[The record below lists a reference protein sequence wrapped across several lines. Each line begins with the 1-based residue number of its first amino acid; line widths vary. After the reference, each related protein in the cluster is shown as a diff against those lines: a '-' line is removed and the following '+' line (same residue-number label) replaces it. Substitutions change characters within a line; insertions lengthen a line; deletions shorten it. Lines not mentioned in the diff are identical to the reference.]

1 MSAEKHPSAAKIRTA
16 KPGDA
21 APLAVLLEQLG
32 YPATPEEVVE
42 RLARL
47 GQLRT
52 AVTLVAE
59 LQGEVVGLATSHV
72 FPSIHATP
80 PVAWL
85 TTLVVRDAHRG
96 AGIGGELCGAVE
108 DWARAQG
115 AIRISLTSGLQR
127 AGAHL
132 FYERIGY
139 QRTGVRLGKTLTPA
153 SPPT

>member
-1 MSAEKHPSAAKIRTA
+1 MSAATRPSGAIIRTA
-16 KPGDA
+16 EQGDA
-21 APLAVLLEQLG
+21 AMLAVLLEQLG
-32 YPATPEEVVE
+32 YPATADEVVE

-52 AVTLVAE
+52 AVVLV
-59 LQGEVVGLATSHV
+59 GEVKNEVVALATSHV

-80 PVAWL
+80 PAALL
-85 TTLVVRDAHRG
+85 TTLVVHAAHRG
-96 AGIGGELCGAVE
+96 AGIGAALCRAVE

-127 AGAHL
+127 AGAHV

-153 SPPT
+153 SHPT

>member
-1 MSAEKHPSAAKIRTA
+1 MSADKRQSEATIRAA

-21 APLAVLLEQLG
+21 ATLAVLLEQLG
-32 YPATPEEVVE
+32 YPAAPEAVVE

-47 GQLRT
+47 DQLRT
-52 AVTLVAE
+52 AVVLVAE
-59 LQGEVVGLATSHV
+59 LHGEVVGLATSHV

-80 PVAWL
+80 PAAWL
-85 TTLVVRDAHRG
+85 TTLVVHDAHRG
-96 AGIGGELCGAVE
+96 AGIGAELCRVVE
-108 DWARAQG
+108 EWAGTQG

-127 AGAHL
+127 AGAHM
-132 FYERIGY
+132 FYERLGY